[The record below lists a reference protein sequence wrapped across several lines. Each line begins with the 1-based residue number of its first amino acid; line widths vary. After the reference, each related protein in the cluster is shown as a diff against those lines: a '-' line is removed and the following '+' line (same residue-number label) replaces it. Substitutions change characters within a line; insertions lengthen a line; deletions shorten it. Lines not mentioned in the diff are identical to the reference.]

1 MYTIVKLK
9 AISLNSL
16 NNNEYSQFLKSVE
29 NLVEVAT
36 TEKLAIKEDV
46 FNTFKEHIK
55 LLIDATN
62 QSKSRHETK
71 KLNELNKR
79 RDELVTYLLS
89 VFRTEVK
96 STMQNKKEAGNV
108 LYSQMKSYL
117 GISKQPNRQK
127 TNIIDSM
134 IHDLEKADNAKHLRV
149 LGVNDVITELTEVN
163 KQYSKLTEE
172 RAENQVKTVLTS
184 VKELRKATEKE
195 YDLIVN
201 WAYASSLITPSAE
214 TATFIKMINKLIDDT
229 VSLRKQRIGLLKKSK
244 PENKQSI
251 PMN

>member
-1 MYTIVKLK
+1 MYTIVKVK
-9 AISLNSL
+9 TISLNSL
-16 NNNEYSQFLKSVE
+16 NNNEYSQFMKSTE

-46 FNTFKEHIK
+46 FNSFKEHIK

-62 QSKSRHETK
+62 KSKSRHETK

-79 RDELVTYLLS
+79 RNELVIYLLS
-89 VFRTEVK
+89 VFRVESK
-96 STMQNKKEAGNV
+96 STIQNKKEAASII
-108 LYSQMKSYL
+108 YSQMKSYL

-134 IHDLEKADNAKHLRV
+134 IHDLSKIDNTKHLKI

-172 RAENQVKTVLTS
+172 RAENQVKTILPN
-184 VKELRKATEKE
+184 VKVLRKDIDVE
-195 YDLIVN
+195 YDLITN
-201 WAYASSLITPSAE
+201 WAYASSLISPSDE
-214 TATFIKMINKLIDDT
+214 ATNFIKMINKLIDDT
-229 VSLRKQRIGLLKKSK
+229 VSLRKQRIGMLKKIK
-244 PENKQSI
+244 PEEKTK
-251 PMN
+251 

>member
-1 MYTIVKLK
+1 MYTIVKVK
-9 AISLNSL
+9 TISLNSL

-36 TEKLAIKEDV
+36 TEKLYVKEDV
-46 FNTFKEHIK
+46 FSSFKDHIK

-79 RDELVTYLLS
+79 RNELVIYLLS
-89 VFRTEVK
+89 VFRVESK
-96 STMQNKKEAGNV
+96 STMQNKKEAGSM

-134 IHDLEKADNAKHLRV
+134 IQDLSKTDNSKHLKV

-172 RAENQVKTVLTS
+172 RAENQVKTVLPS
-184 VKELRKATEKE
+184 VKELRKTTEKQ
-195 YDLIVN
+195 YDLITN
-201 WAYASSLITPSAE
+201 WAYASSLITPSDE
-214 TATFIKMINKLIDDT
+214 ATTFVKMINKLIDDT
-229 VSLRKQRIGLLKKSK
+229 VSLRKQRMGMLKKIK
-244 PENKQSI
+244 PEEKSQ
-251 PMN
+251 